1 MTNAAQQKINDAV
14 SGANSDDEQQYL
26 TFIMA
31 GEEYGVDILA
41 VQEIRGWEP
50 TTVVPNAPDYIKGVI
65 NLRGTIVPIMD
76 LRSRF
81 NLEKV
86 EYSPVTVVIILKV
99 ETERGE
105 RVMGI
110 VVDAVSDVHSI
121 SDSDTRNS
129 PELIE
134 DLNTEFIRSL
144 VSVDDTMIILLDVQ
158 RLLTIDKKV
167 LHLADELAE
176 DSAKESTE
184 KSVKDSEKESAADKE
199 TDKK

>member
-1 MTNAAQQKINDAV
+1 MTNAAQQVNSDAT
-14 SGANSDDEQQYL
+14 SGTGSDDEQQYL

-41 VQEIRGWEP
+41 VQEIRGWEA
-50 TTVVPNAPDYIKGVI
+50 TTVIPNAPDYIKGVI

-81 NLEKV
+81 SLERV

-144 VSVDDTMIILLDVQ
+144 VSVDDSMIILLDVQ
-158 RLLTIDKKV
+158 RLLTIDKQ
-167 LHLADELAE
+167 LLNL
-176 DSAKESTE
+176 
-184 KSVKDSEKESAADKE
+184 AADIVADNE
-199 TDKK
+199 

>member
-1 MTNAAQQKINDAV
+1 MTNAAQQSHNDKV
-14 SGANSDDEQQYL
+14 TGTGSDDEQQYL

-41 VQEIRGWEP
+41 VQEIRGWEA
-50 TTVVPNAPDYIKGVI
+50 TTVIPNAPDYIKGVI

-81 NLEKV
+81 SLERV

-99 ETERGE
+99 ESDRGE
-105 RVMGI
+105 RVMGS

-144 VSVDDTMIILLDVQ
+144 VSVDDSMIILLDVQ
-158 RLLTIDKKV
+158 RLLTIDKQLLDIATDV
-167 LHLADELAE
+167 
-176 DSAKESTE
+176 
-184 KSVKDSEKESAADKE
+184 AADNE
-199 TDKK
+199 

>member
-1 MTNAAQQKINDAV
+1 MTSAAQQKNNDAV
-14 SGANSDDEQQYL
+14 SGTGSEDEQQYL

-50 TTVVPNAPDYIKGVI
+50 TTVIPNAPEYIKGVI

-81 NLEKV
+81 SLERV

-144 VSVDDTMIILLDVQ
+144 VSVDDSMIILLDVQ
-158 RLLTIDKKV
+158 RLLTIDRQ
-167 LHLADELAE
+167 LIDLATDEVA
-176 DSAKESTE
+176 DTE
-184 KSVKDSEKESAADKE
+184 
-199 TDKK
+199 

>member
-1 MTNAAQQKINDAV
+1 MTSAAQQ
-14 SGANSDDEQQYL
+14 ANGEVQTNQANEDEQQYL

-41 VQEIRGWEP
+41 VQEIRGWEA
-50 TTVVPNAPDYIKGVI
+50 TTVVPNAPEYIKGVI

-81 NLEKV
+81 GLERV

-129 PELIE
+129 PELID

-144 VSVDDTMIILLDVQ
+144 VSVDDNMIILLDVK
-158 RLLTIDKKV
+158 RLLTIDHQ
-167 LHLADELAE
+167 LMNL
-176 DSAKESTE
+176 
-184 KSVKDSEKESAADKE
+184 AADVAA
-199 TDKK
+199 DN

>member
-1 MTNAAQQKINDAV
+1 MTSAAQSTSKDAV
-14 SGANSDDEQQYL
+14 SGANSDNEQQYL

-41 VQEIRGWEP
+41 VQEIRGWEA

-81 NLEKV
+81 NLERV

-144 VSVDDTMIILLDVQ
+144 VSVDDSMIILLDVK
-158 RLLTIDKKV
+158 RLLTIEKKV
-167 LHLADELAE
+167 LLLAE
-176 DSAKESTE
+176 ELSEDLSANNE
-184 KSVKDSEKESAADKE
+184 
-199 TDKK
+199 

>member
-1 MTNAAQQKINDAV
+1 MNAAQLNNKDAD
-14 SGANSDDEQQYL
+14 SGHGTDDEQQYL

-50 TTVVPNAPDYIKGVI
+50 TTVIPNAPDYIKGVI

-81 NLEKV
+81 NLASV
-86 EYSPVTVVIILKV
+86 EYSPVTVVIILKI

-110 VVDAVSDVHSI
+110 VVDAVSEVHAI
-121 SDSDTRNS
+121 SDSDTQNS
-129 PELIE
+129 PDLIE
-134 DLNTEFIRSL
+134 DLNTEFIKGL
-144 VSVDDTMIILLDVQ
+144 VSIEDNMIILLDVN
-158 RLLTIDKKV
+158 RLLTIDKQ
-167 LHLADELAE
+167 LLTLTSELASGL
-176 DSAKESTE
+176 DSESTAE
-184 KSVKDSEKESAADKE
+184 HEENKQ
-199 TDKK
+199 

>member
-1 MTNAAQQKINDAV
+1 MTIAAQPNNTAV
-14 SGANSDDEQQYL
+14 SEERSDDEQQYL

-31 GEEYGVDILA
+31 GEEYGVDILT

-50 TTVVPNAPDYIKGVI
+50 TTVIPNSPDYIKGVI

-81 NLEKV
+81 GLERV

-99 ETERGE
+99 ETDRGE

-121 SDSDTRNS
+121 SDSDTKNS

-144 VSVDDTMIILLDVQ
+144 VSVDENMIILLNVQ
-158 RLLTIDKKV
+158 RLLTIDKQ
-167 LHLADELAE
+167 LLSLAE
-176 DSAKESTE
+176 GFSADNE
-184 KSVKDSEKESAADKE
+184 
-199 TDKK
+199 

>member
-1 MTNAAQQKINDAV
+1 MTTAAQQASTEAGTNA
-14 SGANSDDEQQYL
+14 SSDEQQYL

-41 VQEIRGWEP
+41 VQEIRGWEA
-50 TTVVPNAPDYIKGVI
+50 TTVVPNSPEYIKGVI

-81 NLEKV
+81 SLDRV

-99 ETERGE
+99 ETDRGE

-121 SDSDTRNS
+121 NNSDMRNS

-144 VSVDDTMIILLDVQ
+144 VSVNEKMIILLDVQ
-158 RLLTIDKKV
+158 RLLTIDKQ
-167 LHLADELAE
+167 LLGITEEASSDAE
-176 DSAKESTE
+176 SNI
-184 KSVKDSEKESAADKE
+184 
-199 TDKK
+199 

>member
-1 MTNAAQQKINDAV
+1 MTNAAQQV
-14 SGANSDDEQQYL
+14 NSDSTSGTSNEDEQQYL

-41 VQEIRGWEP
+41 VQEIRGWEA
-50 TTVVPNAPDYIKGVI
+50 TTVVPNAPEYIKGVI

-81 NLEKV
+81 SLERV

-144 VSVDDTMIILLDVQ
+144 VSVNDNMIILLDVQ
-158 RLLTIDKKV
+158 RLLTIDKQI
-167 LHLADELAE
+167 LNLA
-176 DSAKESTE
+176 
-184 KSVKDSEKESAADKE
+184 SEVAADNE
-199 TDKK
+199 

>member
-1 MTNAAQQKINDAV
+1 MTSAAQKANNDV
-14 SGANSDDEQQYL
+14 VPGSNSDDEQQYL

-41 VQEIRGWEP
+41 VQEIRGWEA

-81 NLEKV
+81 NLERV

-144 VSVDDTMIILLDVQ
+144 VSVDDNMIILLDVQ
-158 RLLTIDKKV
+158 RLLTIDKKI
-167 LHLADELAE
+167 LNIADELTA
-176 DSAKESTE
+176 DNESN
-184 KSVKDSEKESAADKE
+184 D
-199 TDKK
+199 

>member
-1 MTNAAQQKINDAV
+1 MNAAQMNNQDAD
-14 SGANSDDEQQYL
+14 SGKSTDDEKQYL

-50 TTVVPNAPDYIKGVI
+50 TTVIPNAPEYIKGVI

-81 NLEKV
+81 NLESV

-99 ETERGE
+99 ETECGE

-110 VVDAVSDVHSI
+110 VVDAVSEVHSI
-121 SDSDTRNS
+121 SDSDMKNS
-129 PELIE
+129 PDLIE
-134 DLNTEFIRSL
+134 DLNTEFIKSL
-144 VSVDDTMIILLDVQ
+144 VSIDDNMIILLDVN
-158 RLLTIDKKV
+158 RLLTIDKQ
-167 LHLADELAE
+167 LLILTEGLPAE
-176 DSAKESTE
+176 DE
-184 KSVKDSEKESAADKE
+184 
-199 TDKK
+199 

>member
-1 MTNAAQQKINDAV
+1 MSNAAQQTNNDKA
-14 SGANSDDEQQYL
+14 SSSNSDDEQQYL

-81 NLEKV
+81 NLERV

-144 VSVDDTMIILLDVQ
+144 VSVDDSMIILLDVQ
-158 RLLTIDKKV
+158 RLLTIDKQ
-167 LHLADELAE
+167 LLNL
-176 DSAKESTE
+176 
-184 KSVKDSEKESAADKE
+184 AADVAADNE
-199 TDKK
+199 

>member
-1 MTNAAQQKINDAV
+1 MTSVAQQQYKETG
-14 SGANSDDEQQYL
+14 SGSMQDDEQQYL

-81 NLEKV
+81 NLERV

-99 ETERGE
+99 ETERGG

-144 VSVDDTMIILLDVQ
+144 VSVDDNMIILLDVQ
-158 RLLTIDKKV
+158 RLLTIDKQV
-167 LHLADELAE
+167 LNITVEDTADNE
-176 DSAKESTE
+176 
-184 KSVKDSEKESAADKE
+184 
-199 TDKK
+199 

>member
-1 MTNAAQQKINDAV
+1 MTSAAQQTNGEV
-14 SGANSDDEQQYL
+14 QSGQTNEDEQQYL

-41 VQEIRGWEP
+41 VQEIRGWEA

-81 NLEKV
+81 GLERV

-99 ETERGE
+99 DTERGE

-129 PELIE
+129 PELID

-144 VSVDDTMIILLDVQ
+144 VSVDDNMIILLDVK
-158 RLLTIDKKV
+158 RLLTIDNQ
-167 LHLADELAE
+167 LMNL
-176 DSAKESTE
+176 
-184 KSVKDSEKESAADKE
+184 AADVAA
-199 TDKK
+199 DN

>member
-1 MTNAAQQKINDAV
+1 MASAAQQTNNDAV
-14 SGANSDDEQQYL
+14 STENSGNEQQYL

-81 NLEKV
+81 GLERV

-99 ETERGE
+99 ETDRGE

-121 SDSDTRNS
+121 SNSDTRNS
-129 PELIE
+129 PDLIE

-144 VSVDDTMIILLDVQ
+144 VSVDDNMIILLDVR
-158 RLLTIDKKV
+158 RLLTIDKQI
-167 LHLADELAE
+167 LNLAE
-176 DSAKESTE
+176 DFT
-184 KSVKDSEKESAADKE
+184 ADN
-199 TDKK
+199 

>member
-1 MTNAAQQKINDAV
+1 MTSAAQQTTSENQT
-14 SGANSDDEQQYL
+14 GQTNEDEQQYL

-41 VQEIRGWEP
+41 VQEIRGWEA
-50 TTVVPNAPDYIKGVI
+50 TTVVPNAPEYIKGVI

-81 NLEKV
+81 GLERV

-99 ETERGE
+99 ETDRGE

-129 PELIE
+129 PELID

-144 VSVDDTMIILLDVQ
+144 VSVNDNMIILLDVK
-158 RLLTIDKKV
+158 RLLTIDNQ
-167 LHLADELAE
+167 LMNLAVDA
-176 DSAKESTE
+176 
-184 KSVKDSEKESAADKE
+184 VADN
-199 TDKK
+199 

>member
-1 MTNAAQQKINDAV
+1 MTNAAQQQYKETG
-14 SGANSDDEQQYL
+14 SGAMQDDEQQYL

-81 NLEKV
+81 NLERV

-99 ETERGE
+99 ETERGG

-144 VSVDDTMIILLDVQ
+144 VSVDDNMIILLDVQ
-158 RLLTIDKKV
+158 RLLTIDKQV
-167 LHLADELAE
+167 LNITVEDTADNE
-176 DSAKESTE
+176 
-184 KSVKDSEKESAADKE
+184 
-199 TDKK
+199 

>member
-81 NLEKV
+81 NLERV

-167 LHLADELAE
+167 LHLAEELAKE
-176 DSAKESTE
+176 SAEPSAKESVADIE
-184 KSVKDSEKESAADKE
+184 K
-199 TDKK
+199 DKK